1 MIKYILL
8 ILPPLAIIGAI
19 YLIYTLTSNPD
30 NWKTEQQNPGS
41 STSEIEARTINRGT
55 WVSIYSAILLAVV
68 GGVLAGLDVPENMIV
83 INFGFLLGPVIG
95 YMLDIGMGTDKGY
108 YTFQTNFSEWIKF
121 VFNNLVNSNF
131 LRYIITVLLDLF
143 ISDPIQDVLREQL
156 GPIREVMMKE
166 GGYSGLVAQNLPSI
180 VQAIVAFVTFNAYTN
195 QTRFNWAYPSPL
207 LPEDDRMSPFVVSL
221 ATAVAGSL
229 YLVHNQR
236 ADDLLVKVIYVI
248 VAIGILYAMNT
259 FGVQEAPFEEDDEKK
274 PDYITL
280 SGMALFGL
288 IFAYGLI
295 WPILN
300 AGGAAKSNPFDEL

>member
-1 MIKYILL
+1 
-8 ILPPLAIIGAI
+8 
-19 YLIYTLTSNPD
+19 
-30 NWKTEQQNPGS
+30 
-41 STSEIEARTINRGT
+41 
-55 WVSIYSAILLAVV
+55 
-68 GGVLAGLDVPENMIV
+68 
-83 INFGFLLGPVIG
+83 
-95 YMLDIGMGTDKGY
+95 
-108 YTFQTNFSEWIKF
+108 
-121 VFNNLVNSNF
+121 
-131 LRYIITVLLDLF
+131 
-143 ISDPIQDVLREQL
+143 
-156 GPIREVMMKE
+156 MMKE

-229 YLVHNQR
+229 YLVHKQR